1 MKILRFLIPV
11 LIVAGAIYAA
21 SYMMST
27 APKVER
33 ASPKQPVPVVEV
45 IDLKPQNYKVQVSS
59 RGTVDPRTQTTVVS
73 EISGKIIEITS
84 KFREG
89 SFFKKGDL
97 LLKIDDRDYKSA
109 VTIAEADL
117 AQQQVNLDTERA
129 NAKQALR
136 DWERLGGGGK
146 PNDLVL
152 RKPQLASAKAA
163 LAASRAR
170 LEQARTN
177 LSRTEIRAPYT
188 GRILEKSAD
197 LGQFVNPGA
206 KLGTIYAT
214 DYVEIR
220 LPVSDQL
227 LAQLNLPES
236 YEGESLNM
244 DDFPSVTLSTAQ
256 HQWQGKIVRS
266 AGAIDTKT
274 RQQYLVAQVDNPYQR
289 RDDKTPP
296 LKIGQFV
303 QAHIEGRELNNVYV
317 IPTTAISSG
326 GHILLVDKDRKLI
339 RQHTTPLWSTTEKTV
354 IEANTPKGAR
364 LSLTALP
371 LAVDG
376 MKVKIQGEAEP
387 ENAQALK
394 EPKKPKGENS

>member
-1 MKILRFLIPV
+1 MKIIKFVLPIV
-11 LIVAGAIYAA
+11 LIVGAIAGAN
-21 SYMMST
+21 YMMKT
-27 APKVER
+27 KPKVEKK
-33 ASPKQPVPVVEV
+33 AAKPPVPLVQVME
-45 IDLKPQNYKVQVSS
+45 LNPQDYHIRVSS
-59 RGTVDPRTQTTVVS
+59 RGSVDPRTQTTVVA
-73 EISGKIIEITS
+73 EVSGKITKITP

-97 LLKIDDRDYKSA
+97 LLTIDNRDYKSA

-136 DWERLGGGGK
+136 DWERLGSGGK

-152 RKPQLASAKAA
+152 RKPQLASAQAS

-177 LSRTEIRAPYT
+177 LSRTEIRAPYD
-188 GRILEKSAD
+188 GRILEKSSD
-197 LGQFVNPGA
+197 LGQYVSPG
-206 KLGTIYAT
+206 KTLGTLYAT
-214 DYVEIR
+214 DYVEIQ
-220 LPVSDQL
+220 LPVTAEQL
-227 LAQLNLPES
+227 RYLDLPES
-236 YEGESLNM
+236 YEGETP
-244 DDFPSVTLSTAQ
+244 DADAFPDVTISASG

-266 AGAIDTKT
+266 AGAVDTKT
-274 RQQYLVAQVDNPYQR
+274 RQQYLVAQVDTPYQR

-303 QAHIEGRELNNVYV
+303 QAHIEGSKLNNVYV
-317 IPTTAISSG
+317 IPTTAITSG
-326 GHILLVDKDRKLI
+326 GHILLIDQNNELI
-339 RQHTTPLWSTTEKTV
+339 RQQTIPLWSTTEETV
-354 IEANTPKGAR
+354 IEANTPDGTR

-376 MKVKIQGEAEP
+376 MKVKVQGDPKPAKS
-387 ENAQALK
+387 QARK
-394 EPKKPKGENS
+394 EQKKAKGENS